1 VSQDASAYGT
11 GIDYADV
18 KLLDRQLAR
27 MPKEFHREARPRLRS
42 AGQQILRDAAMR
54 ASSWSSRI
62 PHSLSLVVSFSERRP
77 GVRIRASLAVAPHA
91 RVYEGM
97 VDDSFRHPVFGGDY
111 WVDQSARPYLLP
123 AVRMGQHYVI
133 EAAVE
138 AVNEAARRAGLA

>member
-1 VSQDASAYGT
+1 MSQDASAYGT

-18 KLLDRQLAR
+18 RLLHKQITQI
-27 MPKEFHREARPRLRS
+27 PKEFQRQARPLLRT

-62 PHSLSLVVSFSERRP
+62 PHSLSLVVSFAERRP

-97 VDDSFRHPVFGGDY
+97 LDDWFRHPVFGGNT
-111 WVDQSARPYLLP
+111 WVDQRARPYLLP